1 MELVKFEVG
10 VFNQEVRDA
19 MKIGERHPQLKDD
32 WADIHWVDVMATDE
46 KAARQK
52 VNVQYPAARGY
63 VITEVIK
70 AMV

>member
-19 MKIGERHPQLKDD
+19 MKLGERHSQLKDD
-32 WADIHWVDVMATDE
+32 WADIHWVEVRATDE

-52 VNVQYPAARGY
+52 VGVQYPASRGY
-63 VITEVIK
+63 VITEVVK
-70 AMV
+70 AF

>member
-19 MKIGERHPQLKDD
+19 LKLGERHSQLKDD
-32 WADIHWVDVMATDE
+32 WADIHWVEVRAADE

-63 VITEVIK
+63 VITEVVK
-70 AMV
+70 AF